1 MQFNNL
7 KLKNGITNFT
17 LISPWILT
25 FVVFWLYP
33 LLYSLY
39 LSFTEYNT
47 LNREL
52 TFIGLENYRRL
63 FEDEVFGLALKNTL
77 IFSIGTV
84 PFITIFSI
92 LLAILVNSK
101 LTRFKE
107 FFRASFFLPSVTS
120 LVVLSLIFSNLYT
133 QNGYISYLLNLV
145 SVSTPQNGFL
155 LEPGSALFS
164 IMAMDIWISIGY
176 YMVIFLAG
184 LQTINNEY
192 YEYAEIMGVSKFQ
205 QFFRITLP
213 LLKSTIAFVVI
224 INTIKSFQIFIE
236 IYIMTKGGPL
246 NSTTTLVFMI
256 FNNAFDRVNTMGY
269 ASALA
274 YSLFVIIIFISII
287 QHFLLKE
294 KK

>member
-92 LLAILVNSK
+92 LLA
-101 LTRFKE
+101 
-107 FFRASFFLPSVTS
+107 
-120 LVVLSLIFSNLYT
+120 
-133 QNGYISYLLNLV
+133 
-145 SVSTPQNGFL
+145 
-155 LEPGSALFS
+155 
-164 IMAMDIWISIGY
+164 M
-176 YMVIFLAG
+176 
-184 LQTINNEY
+184 
-192 YEYAEIMGVSKFQ
+192 
-205 QFFRITLP
+205 
-213 LLKSTIAFVVI
+213 
-224 INTIKSFQIFIE
+224 
-236 IYIMTKGGPL
+236 
-246 NSTTTLVFMI
+246 
-256 FNNAFDRVNTMGY
+256 
-269 ASALA
+269 
-274 YSLFVIIIFISII
+274 
-287 QHFLLKE
+287 
-294 KK
+294 